1 MIEIN
6 INIKGVGETDNS
18 NYNRI
23 LVFLYIYAA
32 AQVSQRLATCGN
44 IGQSA
49 AALTSG
55 FRWKIGVF
63 CGLFGLVE
71 FYG

>member
-1 MIEIN
+1 MIEVN
-6 INIKGVGETDNS
+6 INIKGVGETDND

-23 LVFLYIYAA
+23 LVFLYICAA

-55 FRWKIGVF
+55 FR
-63 CGLFGLVE
+63 
-71 FYG
+71 

>member
-1 MIEIN
+1 MIEVN

-23 LVFLYIYAA
+23 LVFLYICAA
-32 AQVSQRLATCGN
+32 AQVSQRLAMCGN

-55 FRWKIGVF
+55 FR
-63 CGLFGLVE
+63 
-71 FYG
+71 